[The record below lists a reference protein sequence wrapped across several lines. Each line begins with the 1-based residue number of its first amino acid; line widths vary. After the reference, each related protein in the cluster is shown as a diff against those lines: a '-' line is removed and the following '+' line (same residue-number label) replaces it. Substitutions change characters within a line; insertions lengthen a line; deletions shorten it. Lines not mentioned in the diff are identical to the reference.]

1 MKNYGDKGTLSF
13 KLTKNISTFVTTIRE
28 YSPNSNHGK
37 NTKTWNN
44 STKYY
49 KQNNVGSG
57 RDFCIGIIFKQLNHR
72 SIDLSFYLGTVCVL
86 CDNDSDIVSSSSR
99 DCEVLVFDVL
109 SSSETVLSTP

>member
-13 KLTKNISTFVTTIRE
+13 KLTKNILTFVTTIRD
-28 YSPNSNHGK
+28 YKNSNHGK

-44 STKYY
+44 STKYH

-57 RDFCIGIIFKQLNHR
+57 AEISASGLSSNNSIIVPLTC
-72 SIDLSFYLGTVCVL
+72 LSTWVQFVFSVTMTVTLYRARVVTVKFL
-86 CDNDSDIVSSSSR
+86 S
-99 DCEVLVFDVL
+99 LM